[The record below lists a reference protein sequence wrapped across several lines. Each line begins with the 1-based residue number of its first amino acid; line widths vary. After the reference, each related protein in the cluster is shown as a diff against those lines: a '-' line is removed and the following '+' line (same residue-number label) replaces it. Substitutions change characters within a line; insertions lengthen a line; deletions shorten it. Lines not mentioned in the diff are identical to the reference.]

1 MGWWLFRSK
10 AQEPEAERVEPRS
23 PEGAPPHPE
32 VARVLDLQR
41 AVGNQALHGIVA
53 LRENEEAGHLSES
66 TGEPLD
72 AEVQKRME
80 SRFDEDLSAVRVH
93 VGARAAES
101 AEALHAEAYTVGR
114 DIYFA
119 AGRYAPRT
127 PEGERLL
134 AHELAHTIQQDQ
146 GGQAGEALTSSGDLS
161 RPDDPLEREAAR
173 ASEPPREGERI
184 DVTRGAA
191 GAARGIQRQE
201 RKPPAAPEWQ
211 RRLDEILPRGLGLV
225 AVIHRDMQLL
235 ELFGEAKLI
244 ELVNKIYVNPPAR
257 DIVRMYGVAGIV
269 ALDKTN
275 LDVPKARD
283 QLEPKVLKDFAVK
296 FSAAADLI
304 RASLPAL
311 KLIYE
316 AAAAGATFG
325 GYAED
330 GPGSAVG
337 RAYTS
342 GNAVYVP
349 RTRTDAVMAMSD
361 FLFELNNA
369 IRAPKFAEL
378 VKEAAK
384 GAAGTLTAREYAY
397 RVVEQEV
404 EGMLRLGQVWFEMK
418 KARGTGAAASPYDI
432 HFFLSDYNAFREG
445 SKTKDAIV
453 REVMR
458 RVYETGTLRGKTVE
472 QNYMEQ
478 YHSISGVP

>member
-1 MGWWLFRSK
+1 
-10 AQEPEAERVEPRS
+10 V
-23 PEGAPPHPE
+23 H
-32 VARVLDLQR
+32 
-41 AVGNQALHGIVA
+41 
-53 LRENEEAGHLSES
+53 
-66 TGEPLD
+66 
-72 AEVQKRME
+72 
-80 SRFDEDLSAVRVH
+80 FDD
-93 VGARAAES
+93 RAAES

-114 DIYFA
+114 NIYFA
-119 AGRYAPRT
+119 AGKYAPRT

-134 AHELAHTIQQDQ
+134 AHELAHTIQQDR
-146 GGQAGEALTSSGDLS
+146 GGLAGDALASLGDLAI
-161 RPDDPLEREAAR
+161 PDDPLEREAAQ
-173 ASEPPREGERI
+173 AGEPHREEERI

-191 GAARGIQRQE
+191 DAAHGIQRQE

-211 RRLDEILPRGLGLV
+211 KRLDEILPRGLGLV

-257 DIVRMYGVAGIV
+257 DLVRMYGVAGIV
-269 ALDKTN
+269 ALDKAN
-275 LDVPKARD
+275 LDVAKARD

-296 FSAAADLI
+296 FSAAADFI

-311 KLIYE
+311 KLVFE
-316 AAAAGATFG
+316 AATAGATFG

-330 GPGSAVG
+330 GPASAVG
-337 RAYTS
+337 RAYTI

-349 RTRTDAVMAMSD
+349 RTQTDAVMAMRD

-384 GAAGTLTAREYAY
+384 GAAGTLTARAYAY

-404 EGMLRLGQVWFEMK
+404 EGMLRLGLVWFEMK
-418 KARGTGAAASPYDI
+418 KARAAGTAGSTHDI

-445 SKTKDAIV
+445 SKTKDDIV
-453 REVMR
+453 NDVLK

-478 YHSISGVP
+478 YRSISGVP